1 MVPTKHNE
9 SARELA
15 LEVVWV
21 FAFHPGLCRKGAL
34 SFVWAVRVYPPRFGA
49 IIAHDTMPQRTGT
62 GWHRGTA
69 QVRKLGKIKL
79 ASGQCN
85 GKIAGIPLPNQKKG
99 EKLHH
104 PCCCGTSLHRS
115 VSSTPSP
122 KDTGN
127 SMSKLKQ
134 PIRDTRKER
143 PT

>member
-62 GWHRGTA
+62 GWHRVTA

-85 GKIAGIPLPNQKKG
+85 GKIAGIPQPNKKG
-99 EKLHH
+99 GEAAPSLLLWHI
-104 PCCCGTSLHRS
+104 CGQIGFQHSFTQRHREL
-115 VSSTPSP
+115 
-122 KDTGN
+122 N
-127 SMSKLKQ
+127 A
-134 PIRDTRKER
+134 
-143 PT
+143 